1 MVENV
6 NTTISQPWASQIP
19 YIEQG
24 YAAAQQNYN
33 VPKPFYPNN
42 MTVPFSPQ
50 SESAMQGIEQRA
62 IGGNPLLQQAQQH
75 SSDVLSGNY
84 LNGGNPGWENLTQ
97 SVYDS
102 IRAPTDTQFAGSGRY
117 GGAGHEEMMARTLGN
132 TMAPL
137 AYQNYNDER
146 ERMMGAMA
154 VAPELAQQDYFDL
167 QQLGGIGKARED
179 KGQRTIEED
188 IARYNFGQNE
198 ADQRLSTYMANI
210 LGKPPGGP
218 GGGAGTSSVAKP
230 VHQNDSGSTLAT
242 IGSTVGILGQLKDIF
257 FSK

>member
-6 NTTISQPWASQIP
+6 NTTISQPWATQIP
-19 YIEQG
+19 YITQG
-24 YAAAQQNYN
+24 YDAAQQNYN
-33 VPKPFYPNN
+33 TPKNFYPNN

-50 SESAMQGIEQRA
+50 SESAMQGMEQRA
-62 IGGNPLLQQAQQH
+62 LGGNPLLQQAQQH

-84 LNGGNPGWENLTQ
+84 LNQTNPGWENLTQ

-137 AYQNYNDER
+137 AYQDYNNER
-146 ERMMGAMA
+146 KRMMTAMSGA
-154 VAPELAQQDYFDL
+154 PGLAQEDYFDL
-167 QQLGGIGKARED
+167 GQLSGVGRAREA
-179 KGQRTIEED
+179 KGQQTIEED

-198 ADQRLSTYMANI
+198 ADQRLATYMTNI
-210 LGKPPGGP
+210 LGKQ
-218 GGGAGTSSVAKP
+218 GGAPSGAGSKMVATP
-230 VHQNDSGSTLAT
+230 VHQNDSGSGLAT
-242 IGSTVGILGQLKDIF
+242 ATSVVGLLGQLKGL
-257 FSK
+257 FSSK

>member
-6 NTTISQPWASQIP
+6 NTTISQPWAPQIP

-24 YAAAQQNYN
+24 YQGAQQNYN
-33 VPKPFYPNN
+33 TPKTFYPNN

-62 IGGNPLLQQAQQH
+62 ITGNPLLQQAQQH

-84 LNGGNPGWENLTQ
+84 LNQGNPGWANMTQ

-102 IRAPTDTQFAGSGRY
+102 IRAPTDTQFAGAGRY

-146 ERMMGAMA
+146 QRMMSAMEGA
-154 VAPELAQQDYFDL
+154 PGLAQQDYFDYG
-167 QQLGGIGKARED
+167 QLAGVGQAREA
-179 KGQRTIEED
+179 KGQKTIEED

-198 ADQRLSTYMANI
+198 ADQRLSTYMTNI
-210 LGKPPGGP
+210 LGKAVGGP
-218 GGGAGTSSVAKP
+218 GGAGTSTVATP
-230 VHQNDSGSTLAT
+230 VHQNSGGSGLAT
-242 IGSTVGILGQLKDIF
+242 ATSVVGLLGDLKGL
-257 FSK
+257 FS